1 MLQPLIDWLYGLP
14 FVQWLMKLAPRF
26 HTAFVE
32 ADRWQ
37 MYLKG
42 LVVTFEITLVSIA
55 MGLVLG
61 LFVAMVRTAHD
72 QQRPGRR
79 NPALGLVNLICKVYA
94 TVIRGTPMMV
104 QAVFLYYLL
113 KPALGWN
120 PMVAGVCIIS
130 VNTGAYMAEIIRAG
144 IQSVDRG
151 QTEAAR
157 SIGMSAMQTM
167 FIVVL
172 PQAVKNSF
180 PAIGNEFVVNIKDSS
195 VLSAISVTDLFFQSN
210 GVAGSLFLY
219 TETMA
224 VTALIYLVL
233 TFTTTRILGAI
244 EHRMGRPRSSF
255 PASQTIPGGVSP
267 ADGGAAPGG
276 VAPAGTP

>member
-1 MLQPLIDWLYGLP
+1 MSLSKIADIAVRYWPLFWAGTTVTLLVSLTGTIVGLAIGL
-14 FVQWLMKLAPRF
+14 VVGSVRAVRVEPRDGAGTRF
-26 HTAFVE
+26 
-32 ADRWQ
+32 
-37 MYLKG
+37 LKG
-42 LVVTFEITLVSIA
+42 LVHALTSIYIE
-55 MGLVLG
+55 V
-61 LFVAMVRTAHD
+61 F
-72 QQRPGRR
+72 
-79 NPALGLVNLICKVYA
+79 
-94 TVIRGTPMMV
+94 RGTPMMV

-244 EHRMGRPRSSF
+244 EQRMGRPRSSF
-255 PASQTIPGGVSP
+255 PASQTIPGGVAP
-267 ADGGAAPGG
+267 ADG

>member
-1 MLQPLIDWLYGLP
+1 MNFQYFWPNIVKVWTGYWKEFLFEGLRVTLG
-14 FVQWLMKLAPRF
+14 F
-26 HTAFVE
+26 TA
-32 ADRWQ
+32 
-37 MYLKG
+37 
-42 LVVTFEITLVSIA
+42 IA
-55 MGLVLG
+55 VCFGVLLG
-61 LFVAMVRTAHD
+61 IFVAILKMSKSKIIRFFIT
-72 QQRPGRR
+72 
-79 NPALGLVNLICKVYA
+79 VYIE
-94 TVIRGTPMMV
+94 VIRGTPILLQLYLFV
-104 QAVFLYYLL
+104 FALPQVFTFLDLSTPTWVAVALSINSSAYVSEVIRSGIQAVD
-113 KPALGWN
+113 K
-120 PMVAGVCIIS
+120 
-130 VNTGAYMAEIIRAG
+130 
-144 IQSVDRG
+144 G

-233 TFTTTRILGAI
+233 TFTTTRVLGAI
-244 EHRMGRPRSSF
+244 EQRMGRPRSSF
-255 PASQTIPGGVSP
+255 PASQTVPGNP
-267 ADGGAAPGG
+267 
-276 VAPAGTP
+276 TF

>member
-1 MLQPLIDWLYGLP
+1 MSLSKSADIAVRYWPLFWAGTKVTLLVSLTGTIVGL
-14 FVQWLMKLAPRF
+14 AI
-26 HTAFVE
+26 
-32 ADRWQ
+32 
-37 MYLKG
+37 G
-42 LVVTFEITLVSIA
+42 LVVGSVRAVRVEPRDGAGTRLLKRLVHALTSIYIE
-55 MGLVLG
+55 V
-61 LFVAMVRTAHD
+61 F
-72 QQRPGRR
+72 
-79 NPALGLVNLICKVYA
+79 
-94 TVIRGTPMMV
+94 RGTPMMV

>member
-1 MLQPLIDWLYGLP
+1 MSLSKIADIAVRYWPLFWAWTKVTLLVSLTGTIVGLAIGL
-14 FVQWLMKLAPRF
+14 VVGSVRAVRVEPRDGAGTRF
-26 HTAFVE
+26 
-32 ADRWQ
+32 
-37 MYLKG
+37 LKG
-42 LVVTFEITLVSIA
+42 LVHALTSIYIE
-55 MGLVLG
+55 V
-61 LFVAMVRTAHD
+61 F
-72 QQRPGRR
+72 
-79 NPALGLVNLICKVYA
+79 
-94 TVIRGTPMMV
+94 RGTPMMV

-244 EHRMGRPRSSF
+244 EQRMGRPRSSF
-255 PASQTIPGGVSP
+255 PASQAIPGGVAP
-267 ADGGAAPGG
+267 ADG